1 MKSQKT
7 IRKTKG
13 KSLKQLEEKHF
24 GKKGTKKRELWE
36 WDRELGITK
45 EYEKGG
51 DENLATVQALRGSL
65 IIPPNRLKKIFRDV
79 FNMGI
84 ECDILHPNDD
94 IAKDIYFYEA
104 LKNMMESFRMN
115 KKYFPK

>member
-1 MKSQKT
+1 
-7 IRKTKG
+7 
-13 KSLKQLEEKHF
+13 
-24 GKKGTKKRELWE
+24 
-36 WDRELGITK
+36 
-45 EYEKGG
+45 
-51 DENLATVQALRGSL
+51 
-65 IIPPNRLKKIFRDV
+65 
-79 FNMGI
+79 MGI